1 MNTETT
7 PAAKPSAQVAGVQ
20 GFEAFTAEPSLP
32 DKRMDWPRIV
42 ALPAFQMFMVE
53 IHKVCPD
60 WATSP
65 QNYAETFSE
74 GEMQAFYSEYCDW
87 HKNKGYWPNET
98 PCGKLIEGD

>member
-53 IHKVCPD
+53 AQGRSTD
-60 WATSP
+60 WVTNP
-65 QNYAETFSE
+65 QNYANAFTDAQ
-74 GEMQAFYSEYCDW
+74 MQTLYNEYCDW
-87 HKNKGYWPNET
+87 HKAKGYWPNET